1 MDPYFDDQSEED
13 DSSLQH
19 VEEPNENL
27 RPEEEETE
35 EESEEH
41 RQKLEALRQRG
52 EPINIAVIGP
62 TGVGKSTLIN
72 NMMGKKVAVTS
83 HSIESEQS
91 KVFVHDGKHKEIDIR
106 VFDTTG
112 FGDSKGKSN
121 FKILNEINAQGK
133 FDLVLL
139 CIDIRRRVDQP
150 LQNLLLELKT
160 NLHIESWKHLVVVF
174 TFTNQFIGLHSLR
187 NASVAEK
194 KAAVKRNMIDFQS
207 DMSSRISDCVES
219 DTFDKILYCIA
230 GIGDNGDVDL
240 LFQKNWL
247 NPLWVSCIAQC
258 SERAQPF
265 LKDLVVNM
273 FGKRFYERNPRSQGG
288 QGNLRSQGG
297 QGNSRSQGGQEN
309 SRSQEGQGNL
319 RGQGSQGNPRSQGGQ
334 ENSRSQEGQGNLRGQ
349 GSQGNPRS
357 QGGQEKHSQGG
368 QEKRS
373 QGGQENSR
381 SQEGQGNLR
390 GQGSQGSP
398 RSQGGQENSC
408 SQEGQGN
415 LRGQGSRGSPRSQG
429 GQGNSSGQGRGRAD
443 RGMFLELASML
454 HKEMWKRTVVV
465 LTQADQFNTL
475 GSVGDIELAEEF
487 KKQKKL
493 YKECV
498 SSFLSKS
505 VKKEVLEKIPYCIA
519 GKETMTVSPTSKDSW
534 KTLWETCVD
543 RSSDEARPF
552 LTFYAKYQHLIDI
565 GIFLVST
572 ACIGA
577 GAGAGTGVKAG
588 ALVGTAITPGAGTVA
603 GGVVGGVIGSALGA
617 AAAVFS
623 KKIKNN

>member
-1 MDPYFDDQSEED
+1 
-13 DSSLQH
+13 
-19 VEEPNENL
+19 
-27 RPEEEETE
+27 
-35 EESEEH
+35 
-41 RQKLEALRQRG
+41 
-52 EPINIAVIGP
+52 
-62 TGVGKSTLIN
+62 
-72 NMMGKKVAVTS
+72 MGKKVAVTS

-273 FGKRFYERNPRSQGG
+273 FGF
-288 QGNLRSQGG
+288 
-297 QGNSRSQGGQEN
+297 
-309 SRSQEGQGNL
+309 
-319 RGQGSQGNPRSQGGQ
+319 
-334 ENSRSQEGQGNLRGQ
+334 
-349 GSQGNPRS
+349 
-357 QGGQEKHSQGG
+357 
-368 QEKRS
+368 
-373 QGGQENSR
+373 
-381 SQEGQGNLR
+381 
-390 GQGSQGSP
+390 
-398 RSQGGQENSC
+398 
-408 SQEGQGN
+408 
-415 LRGQGSRGSPRSQG
+415 
-429 GQGNSSGQGRGRAD
+429 
-443 RGMFLELASML
+443 M
-454 HKEMWKRTVVV
+454 KEIHVVKGV
-465 LTQADQFNTL
+465 
-475 GSVGDIELAEEF
+475 
-487 KKQKKL
+487 
-493 YKECV
+493 KEIYAV
-498 SSFLSKS
+498 KVVKEIHAVKG
-505 VKKEVLEKIPYCIA
+505 VKKIHVVKRV
-519 GKETMTVSPTSKDSW
+519 KEIYVVK
-534 KTLWETCVD
+534 
-543 RSSDEARPF
+543 
-552 LTFYAKYQHLIDI
+552 
-565 GIFLVST
+565 
-572 ACIGA
+572 
-577 GAGAGTGVKAG
+577 GVKEIHAVKG
-588 ALVGTAITPGAGTVA
+588 VKKIHVVKRVKEIYVVKGVKEIHAVKGVKKNTVKGVKKNAVKGVKKIRAVKRVKEIYVVKGVKEVHAVKGVKKIHAVKRVKEIYVVKGVEEVHAVKGVKEIQVVKGVQEA
-603 GGVVGGVIGSALGA
+603 GGV
-617 AAAVFS
+617 F
-623 KKIKNN
+623 